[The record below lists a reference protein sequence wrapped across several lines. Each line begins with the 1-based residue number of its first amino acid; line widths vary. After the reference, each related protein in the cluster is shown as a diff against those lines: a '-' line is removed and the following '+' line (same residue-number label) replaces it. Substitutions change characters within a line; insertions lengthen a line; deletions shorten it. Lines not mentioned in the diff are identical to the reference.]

1 MKFKSVAIFTMLLWL
16 STLHTVSYSQDKN
29 AITFD
34 DVMKFKQIKE
44 SVISDYGSWIAY
56 TANPDRGNGEVVIK
70 SIETE
75 KEYIFER
82 GSKTIFSGDEK
93 WAAVTLLDN
102 FIKREKKSSKQK
114 DLMFLNLENGD
125 TLSVKNISSYSFSQ
139 DSKWFA
145 VKTISSEKDSTDSS
159 MTNSSSGIL
168 LFNLISSHTDTI
180 IFADQFAFDSLSNF
194 MAYTIKDTSGYGN
207 GLYLFKLNDIK
218 IDAVDTSAY
227 SKITNLTWDRQNK
240 LAYLR
245 SHMDSAGNSDTSA
258 LMIWN
263 GNVEVAAS
271 TENCPDGYYLPAE
284 NKLRWSKDG
293 ERLFF
298 GYKKQVEGK
307 EKVKGKE
314 KTKEKVKVKDEEG
327 EIDSAEV
334 DIYDIEQI
342 VDDRDL
348 NVWHWNDPL
357 IKTNEIVEW
366 KKKKKHV
373 LRAVYHINS
382 DKTVFLADADL
393 PDIKVNNNPEYGL
406 GYSNLKYQ
414 KLRTWDGVYFDY
426 VLVDLSNAQR
436 DVVAEKIQT
445 PAVLSPDGK
454 YVVYYNNEQWH
465 LYNTSLNTTTDLTS
479 QIDNPF
485 ADEDHDYPRAAP
497 GYGLAG
503 WLEDDKTVLIYD
515 KYDIWKFNTDTGEAI
530 NLTEGYGRLND
541 LTFRI
546 YKLNKEKEFL
556 KSNET
561 VLLSAFHNYKKYTRI
576 YSLELNTGLLKE
588 LVDENKKYTIR
599 SKAKKSDK
607 ILFTKETYNEFP
619 DLRISDMELNEQK
632 KLTSFD
638 DQREEFAW
646 GNAEL
651 IEWNSIDGIPLQGVV
666 IKPDNF
672 EEGKPY
678 PVLVYYYRFF
688 SQRIHEFNDM
698 VINHRPNFAYYVSNG
713 YVVFLPDIRFEIGR
727 PGFSATKCLV
737 PGVQKLIDLGIAK
750 PDGIALHGHSWSGYQ
765 TAFVVTQTDIF
776 ACAVAGAPVSNMTSA
791 YSGIRWGSGLARQFQ
806 YEKTQSRIG
815 VSLFE
820 NLMPYIENSPV
831 FAADKI
837 NTPLLIQHGDVD
849 EAVPWY
855 QSIELYLAMRRLGKN
870 CIFLHYKDEPHHL
883 KKYPNKLDYSIKM
896 REFIDHYCKDTPAP
910 DWITKGEPYTGE

>member
-1 MKFKSVAIFTMLLWL
+1 MKFKSASIFTLLLWL
-16 STLHTVSYSQDKN
+16 STQFTVSFSQDKK
-29 AITFD
+29 AITFS

-70 SIETE
+70 STETD
-75 KEYIFER
+75 KEYKFNR
-82 GSKTIFSGDEK
+82 GSKTLFSGDERY
-93 WAAVTLLDN
+93 AAVTLLAD
-102 FIKREKKSSKQK
+102 FIDREKDSDKKK
-114 DLMFLNLENGD
+114 NLKILNLDKGD
-125 TLSVKNISSYSFSQ
+125 TISIKNISSYSFSP

-145 VKTISSEKDSTDSS
+145 VKTNNCEKDSTDTVK
-159 MTNSSSGIL
+159 TNSSSL
-168 LFNLISSHTDTI
+168 FLFNLTSSHVDTI
-180 IFADQFAFDSLSNF
+180 SFTDQFAFDSLSNF
-194 MAYTIKDTSGYGN
+194 MAYSIKDTSGFGN
-207 GLYLFKLNDIK
+207 GLYLYNLKDEET
-218 IDAVDTSAY
+218 DAVDTSAD
-227 SKITNLTWDRQNK
+227 SKITNLTWNRNSK
-240 LAYLR
+240 LAFLK
-245 SHMDSAGNSDTSA
+245 SQMDSAGISDTSE
-258 LMIWN
+258 LKIWD

-271 TENCPDGYYLPAE
+271 TDDCPEGYYLPAE
-284 NKLRWSKDG
+284 NKLSWSKDG

-298 GYKKQVEGK
+298 GYKKQVK
-307 EKVKGKE
+307 EKV
-314 KTKEKVKVKDEEG
+314 EEG

-334 DIYDIEQI
+334 DIYDIEKL

-357 IKTNEIVEW
+357 IKTNEIKEW

-373 LRAVYHINS
+373 LQAVYHINS
-382 DKTVFLADADL
+382 DERIFLADEDL
-393 PDIKVNNNPEYGL
+393 PNVIVNNNPEYAL
-406 GYSNLKYQ
+406 GYSDLKYQ
-414 KLRTWDGVYFDY
+414 KLRTWDGEYSDY
-426 VLVDLSNAQR
+426 VLVDLSNGQR
-436 DVVAEKIQT
+436 DFVAEKIQT
-445 PAVLSPDGK
+445 PAVLSPGGK
-454 YVVYYNNEQWH
+454 YAVYYNNEQWY
-465 LYNTSLNTTTDLTS
+465 LYNTSQKTTIDLTS
-479 QIDNPF
+479 KLDNPF
-485 ADEDHDYPRAAP
+485 ANEDHDYPSAAP
-497 GYGLAG
+497 GYGIAG
-503 WLEDDKTVLIYD
+503 WLEGDEAVLVYD
-515 KYDIWKFNTDTGEAI
+515 KYDIWKFNMETGEAT
-530 NLTEGYGRLND
+530 NLTERYGRQNNI
-541 LTFRI
+541 TFRI

-556 KSNET
+556 RSDET

-576 YSLELNTGLLKE
+576 YSLEINTGTLKE
-588 LVDENKKYTIR
+588 LVDEDKKYSIR

-619 DLRISDMELNEQK
+619 DLRISDMNLNRPKQ
-632 KLTSFD
+632 LTSLD
-638 DQREEFAW
+638 EQREEFAW

-678 PVLVYYYRFF
+678 PVLIYYYRFF

-713 YVVFLPDIRFEIGR
+713 YVLFLPDIRFEIGR
-727 PGFSATKCLV
+727 PGFSATKCIV

-820 NLMPYIENSPV
+820 NPMPYIENSPV
-831 FAADKI
+831 FQADKI

-855 QSIELYLAMRRLGKN
+855 QSIELYLAMRRLGKD

-896 REFIDHYCKDTPAP
+896 KEFIDHHCKGTPAP
-910 DWITKGEPYTGE
+910 DWITIGEPYSGE